1 MYTFYFI
8 VGFVTS
14 FGWWT
19 AGKVQKAVDNTSV
32 EVRVVEK
39 KEIKND

>member
-1 MYTFYFI
+1 MYTFYFL

-19 AGKVQKAVDNTSV
+19 AGKVQKNIDSTTTTITI
-32 EVRVVEK
+32 EVK
-39 KEIKND
+39 KDQ